1 MYYGLLCF
9 KRWLSDKIKAH
20 QTIFYQLAEIGSSF
34 FPVGR
39 FSVPILEKS
48 VCVYKSVQFCVSFL
62 WPFCSN
68 KCNYWSIKR
77 IKFKTETI
85 VFYFSINDF
94 LGHLSDLMQWVFV
107 HRCVLTILLF
117 YFLKLQGQ
125 LLPFLVWSISRSMV
139 RRI

>member
-39 FSVPILEKS
+39 FSIPILEKS

-94 LGHLSDLMQWVFV
+94 LGHQAPISQKNLSQISDLSLSFFSNIWVFFSNL
-107 HRCVLTILLF
+107 RK
-117 YFLKLQGQ
+117 LKSLH
-125 LLPFLVWSISRSMV
+125 FTKKS
-139 RRI
+139 